1 MVRIISAN
9 IGWVM
14 MKMAVIAI
22 TAIDLPSVRYHH
34 FNDHRMRND
43 FIREG
48 RLDALNIIHN
58 AVIIYN

>member
-14 MKMAVIAI
+14 MKMAVSI

-48 RLDALNIIHN
+48 RHALTIIHN